1 MQLTNQRLRL
11 AVDTA
16 QMGAI
21 NDVITG
27 NSPQSWNGVDLEF
40 ELAFFR
46 GAALAD
52 ITNLASI
59 TVDLKTSLDKTS
71 LPLWSK
77 TLGSGSFN
85 SSLTLDAWNAGAAT
99 DCHAL
104 ISFTAAETNLFL
116 TDDVVTF

>member
-27 NSPQSWNGVDLEF
+27 ASPMFWNGVDLQF

-59 TVDLKTSLDKTS
+59 TIDLKTSLDKTS
-71 LPLWSK
+71 LPLMSA
-77 TLGSGSFN
+77 TLSSGSFDFACN
-85 SSLTLDAWNAGAAT
+85 
-99 DCHAL
+99 
-104 ISFTAAETNLFL
+104 
-116 TDDVVTF
+116 